1 MNKNY
6 NGDEFKSYISS
17 LKQEG
22 SNIDNWTLKEIYD
35 VVYINEDCFRV
46 PELATGVSKGI
57 IKGYF

>member
-1 MNKNY
+1 
-6 NGDEFKSYISS
+6 
-17 LKQEG
+17 LKPEG

-46 PELATGVSKGI
+46 PELAAGVSKGI